1 MERTAQETDEIIK
14 DIKLK
19 VNLLTSIDKRFLI
32 KYIKQTIRDEPFE
45 TKSQNLLSKP
55 TVLIE
60 PKETIEKNEELHRN
74 NLVKFNF

>member
-1 MERTAQETDEIIK
+1 MERTAQETDEIVK

-19 VNLLTSIDKRFLI
+19 VNLLTSINKRFLI
-32 KYIKQTIRDEPFE
+32 KYIKQTIRD
-45 TKSQNLLSKP
+45 
-55 TVLIE
+55 E

>member
-1 MERTAQETDEIIK
+1 MERTAQETDEIVK

-32 KYIKQTIRDEPFE
+32 RYIKQTIRD
-45 TKSQNLLSKP
+45 
-55 TVLIE
+55 E

>member
-1 MERTAQETDEIIK
+1 MIYMERTAQETDEIIK

-32 KYIKQTIRDEPFE
+32 KYIKQTIRE
-45 TKSQNLLSKP
+45 
-55 TVLIE
+55 E
-60 PKETIEKNEELHRN
+60 PKDDQPEPIKS

>member
-1 MERTAQETDEIIK
+1 MERTAQETDGIVK

-32 KYIKQTIRDEPFE
+32 KYIKQTIRDEP
-45 TKSQNLLSKP
+45 
-55 TVLIE
+55 
-60 PKETIEKNEELHRN
+60 KETIEKNEELHRN

>member
-1 MERTAQETDEIIK
+1 MERTAQETDEIIN

-32 KYIKQTIRDEPFE
+32 KHIKQTIRD
-45 TKSQNLLSKP
+45 
-55 TVLIE
+55 E

>member
-1 MERTAQETDEIIK
+1 MERLSTHETDEIIK

-32 KYIKQTIRDEPFE
+32 KYIKQSIKE
-45 TKSQNLLSKP
+45 
-55 TVLIE
+55 E

-74 NLVKFNF
+74 NLVKFHF

>member
-1 MERTAQETDEIIK
+1 MERTFQEVEEIIK

-32 KYIKQTIRDEPFE
+32 KYIKQTIRE
-45 TKSQNLLSKP
+45 
-55 TVLIE
+55 E

>member
-1 MERTAQETDEIIK
+1 MERTAQEIDEIVK

-32 KYIKQTIRDEPFE
+32 RYIKQTIRDEP
-45 TKSQNLLSKP
+45 
-55 TVLIE
+55 
-60 PKETIEKNEELHRN
+60 KETIEKNGELHRN

>member
-1 MERTAQETDEIIK
+1 MERTFQEVEEIIK

-32 KYIKQTIRDEPFE
+32 RYIKQTIRD
-45 TKSQNLLSKP
+45 
-55 TVLIE
+55 E

>member
-1 MERTAQETDEIIK
+1 MERTEQETDEIVK

-32 KYIKQTIRDEPFE
+32 KHIKQTIRD
-45 TKSQNLLSKP
+45 
-55 TVLIE
+55 E